1 MRNGY
6 RKLKNL
12 PVAALFVVVVVYAVV
27 VLVVL
32 FGRRCCIFLAF
43 GPVSS
48 AFAEKLPSVPS
59 LDGVRSQALG
69 WFFVHTKR
77 ASIPEAEAAAAAL

>member
-12 PVAALFVVVVVYAVV
+12 PVAALFVVV
-27 VLVVL
+27 VVL

-48 AFAEKLPSVPS
+48 AFAEKLPSAPS

-77 ASIPEAEAAAAAL
+77 ASIPEAEAAAATL